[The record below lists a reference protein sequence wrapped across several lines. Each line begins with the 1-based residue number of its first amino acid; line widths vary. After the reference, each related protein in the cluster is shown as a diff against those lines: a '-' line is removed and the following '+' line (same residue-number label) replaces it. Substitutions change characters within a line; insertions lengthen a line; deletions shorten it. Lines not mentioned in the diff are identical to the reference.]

1 MMSCRK
7 GKKGGKEK
15 EKRHINKKKEKSKK
29 EELESFY
36 GRKKVQS
43 TKM

>member
-1 MMSCRK
+1 MSCRK
-7 GKKGGKEK
+7 GKKGGNEK

-36 GRKKVQS
+36 GRNEVQS
-43 TKM
+43 PKM